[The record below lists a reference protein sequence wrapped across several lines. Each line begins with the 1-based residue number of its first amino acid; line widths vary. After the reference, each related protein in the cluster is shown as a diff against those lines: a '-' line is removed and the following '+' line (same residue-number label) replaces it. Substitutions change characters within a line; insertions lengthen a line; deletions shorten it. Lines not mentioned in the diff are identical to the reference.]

1 MTPISSQ
8 TIFVVG
14 EHAAVQQDP
23 ATTGKGEEGEP
34 MKVTE
39 GSEVNKSAH
48 RSVGT
53 DPRKNLPLGGSYGY
67 TGDAPKEM
75 PVPDKDIESATPRQ
89 FHLKRVIKSSVK
101 EARPNLNSLLA
112 KPLFYGG
119 IEKSIE
125 VCLFVDETNV
135 GMVSRHT
142 VDRQLRNACQW
153 DKEIVKEETS
163 TFIDLLKPDQFQFVG
178 LLWIDRFAVH
188 DVTEKQNVD
197 FVWLVDLDDFVKF
210 FCDSG

>member
-1 MTPISSQ
+1 
-8 TIFVVG
+8 
-14 EHAAVQQDP
+14 
-23 ATTGKGEEGEP
+23 

-39 GSEVNKSAH
+39 RSKVNEIAL

-75 PVPDKDIESATPRQ
+75 PVPDKDIEFATPRQ

-101 EARPNLNSLLA
+101 EARPNLNALLA

-135 GMVSRHT
+135 GMISRHT

-178 LLWIDRFAVH
+178 LLRIDRFAVH
-188 DVTEKQNVD
+188 YVSEKQNVG
-197 FVWLVDLDDFVKF
+197 FIWIVNLNDFVKF
-210 FCDSG
+210 LRNSG

>member
-1 MTPISSQ
+1 
-8 TIFVVG
+8 
-14 EHAAVQQDP
+14 
-23 ATTGKGEEGEP
+23 

-39 GSEVNKSAH
+39 RSKVNEIAL
-48 RSVGT
+48 RSVRA
-53 DPRKNLPLGGSYGY
+53 DPRQNLPLSGSYRY
-67 TGDAPKEM
+67 TCDAPKKVSM
-75 PVPDKDIESATPRQ
+75 PDKDIELATPRQ
-89 FHLKRVIKSSVK
+89 FHLKRVVETAMK
-101 EARPNLNSLLA
+101 EARPNVHLLLV

-119 IEKSIE
+119 IEESIE
-125 VCLFVDETNV
+125 VRLFVDETNV

-142 VDRQLRNACQW
+142 VNCQLRNACQW